1 MALSRI
7 AFTPQRSTIPAEV
20 VQLLAAGQRRVDYFS
35 GRQPIHVRGF
45 VPSCY
50 ETVWHALQ
58 YLTQQNLN
66 QGSLFCEWGS
76 GVGIVAMMAA
86 ILGYESYGIEIN
98 TELVDAANE
107 LADEFDIPVEFINGS
122 FVPGAAEVL
131 LDRAFSEADGEIS
144 FDTYADRAY
153 DDLGLDLGDFDL
165 VFAFPWPNDE
175 PFMKEIFGRFSGDG
189 ALYLTYGDAEDVYLY
204 RNEQ

>member
-1 MALSRI
+1 LALSRI

-58 YLTQQNLN
+58 YLTQQDLN

-107 LADEFDIPVEFINGS
+107 LAD
-122 FVPGAAEVL
+122 
-131 LDRAFSEADGEIS
+131 RAFAEADGEIS